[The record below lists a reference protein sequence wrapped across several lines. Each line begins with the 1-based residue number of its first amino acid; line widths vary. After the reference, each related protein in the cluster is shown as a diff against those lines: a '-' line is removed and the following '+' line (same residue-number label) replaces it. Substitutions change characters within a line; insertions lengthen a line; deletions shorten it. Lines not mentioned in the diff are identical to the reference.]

1 MYTQILSCRNLS
13 KVFTQNHHKI
23 QIFNNINYQ
32 FFSDKSYALMGPSG
46 VGKSTLIAMMV
57 GIDHP
62 TSGSVFF
69 NDFMIS
75 DQLFEQRM
83 QLLEKKISI
92 IFQQPCLIAE
102 LTVLEN
108 VMLKS
113 IIRETVSEKTKK
125 HALTLL
131 AEVGLESKSLE
142 FAHNLS
148 GGQQQ
153 RLCIARALAVSP
165 TVLLMDE
172 PTSALDPIS
181 TAKIEEL
188 LGELKKSVTIVIVTH
203 NMQQAARVSDQTAF
217 FLFGELVELGPT
229 SQIFTAPRESRTER
243 YITGRFG

>member
-153 RLCIARALAVSP
+153 KVSILRSIFDAPQFLLA
-165 TVLLMDE
+165 DE
-172 PTSALDPIS
+172 PTGNLDQASAQQVITMLLEYQKKYAMGLIIS
-181 TAKIEEL
+181 THDILIAQKCDIILKIQD
-188 LGELKKSVTIVIVTH
+188 H
-203 NMQQAARVSDQTAF
+203 Q
-217 FLFGELVELGPT
+217 LVEC
-229 SQIFTAPRESRTER
+229 
-243 YITGRFG
+243 